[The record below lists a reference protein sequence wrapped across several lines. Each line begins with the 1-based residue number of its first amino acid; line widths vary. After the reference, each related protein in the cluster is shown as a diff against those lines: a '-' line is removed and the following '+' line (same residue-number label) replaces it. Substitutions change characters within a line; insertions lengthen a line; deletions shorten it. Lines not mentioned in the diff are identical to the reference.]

1 MVCDELQGKFV
12 LDMNVIVSDQAN
24 FEKISA
30 KKCSLPD
37 GAQWIINILHRR

>member
-1 MVCDELQGKFV
+1 MVCDELQGIFV

-30 KKCSLPD
+30 PD